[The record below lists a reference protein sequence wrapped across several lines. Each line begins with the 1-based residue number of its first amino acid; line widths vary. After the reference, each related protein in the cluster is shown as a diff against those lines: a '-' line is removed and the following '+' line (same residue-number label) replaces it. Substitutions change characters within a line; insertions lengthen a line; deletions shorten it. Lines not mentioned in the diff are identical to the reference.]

1 MVKNVTL
8 STQRLY
14 VKNASCEMSNA
25 PQVFREQGRPENKV
39 EMQINHNKLEE
50 ENHYEAVLSLTVTT
64 KISDKILC
72 ITKAEQAG
80 IFKIENATKEQ
91 LEQIL
96 GVHCP
101 HVLYPFACNA
111 ISQLA
116 VMGSLPAIVLQPIDF
131 GGLYQQRKKEE
142 QGQQGDSE
150 RTVH

>member
-1 MVKNVTL
+1 MGKNVTL

-14 VKNASCEMSNA
+14 VKNASCEISNA
-25 PQVFREQGRPENKV
+25 PQAFREQGRPENKV
-39 EMQINHNKLEE
+39 EMRINHNKLEE
-50 ENHYEAVLSLTVTT
+50 ENHYEAILSLTVTT

-72 ITKAEQAG
+72 TTKAEQAG

-101 HVLYPFACNA
+101 HVLYPYACNA
-111 ISQLA
+111 ISQL
-116 VMGSLPAIVLQPIDF
+116 VTMGSLPAIVLQPIDF
-131 GGLYQQRKKEE
+131 GGLYQQQKKEE

-150 RTVH
+150 RTIH